1 MRLYRLATWICGRR
15 LYATG
20 TERIQFVPRRGGA
33 RLYTRRQADQLRK
46 RFRKVR
52 TRLELEPVPGEA
64 RAPAIDLSAN
74 TPAER

>member
-33 RLYTRRQADQLRK
+33 RLYTRKQAAQLRK
-46 RFRKVR
+46 RFRKFS
-52 TRLELEPVPGEA
+52 TRLELEPDEA
-64 RAPAIDLSAN
+64 RAPTIDPRSA
-74 TPAER
+74 A